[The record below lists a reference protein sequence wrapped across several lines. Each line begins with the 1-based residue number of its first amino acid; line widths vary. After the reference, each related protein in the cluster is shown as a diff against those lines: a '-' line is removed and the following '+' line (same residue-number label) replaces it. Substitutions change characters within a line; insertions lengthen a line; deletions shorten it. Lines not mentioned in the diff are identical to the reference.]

1 MRDLY
6 KFICTHSLAVVCGET
21 ADNNLNEPK
30 LCAVKIID
38 GKVSDTVTAALT
50 ESEIH
55 KVVNFLAD
63 CTIIGYGTQLN
74 FFRKLCNR
82 YDIKYSH
89 PAVDIAEFAQ
99 GLSLYSGNRNTGFYS
114 QLSQRCFPKPK
125 NASDYCHTIVNL
137 LFSYAKEQAFYRYL
151 RCITDLHI

>member
-74 FFRKLCNR
+74 FFGNCATDMTLNIHIQRLILPILPRDFLC
-82 YDIKYSH
+82 
-89 PAVDIAEFAQ
+89 IAGTEIPVFIH
-99 GLSLYSGNRNTGFYS
+99 S
-114 QLSQRCFPKPK
+114 
-125 NASDYCHTIVNL
+125 
-137 LFSYAKEQAFYRYL
+137 
-151 RCITDLHI
+151 